1 MIYSIP
7 LAWLQ
12 LIKEKVRLLVA
23 IAGIS
28 FADLLMFM
36 QFGFRDALFDSAV
49 IFHSKLQGDIFLVSQ
64 QSNALIAMK
73 SFPQKRLY
81 QTLAFDGV
89 ESISSVYLD
98 FGFWKNPETRGTRQI
113 MVIGFDPA
121 DSIINLPGV
130 RENQD
135 LIKLADVVLYDEA
148 SRPEYGPVVEW
159 FNQGKTVTTE
169 ISNRKVTVRG
179 LFTIGVSFGADGNLI
194 TSDLNFLRIFNDRNP
209 GWIDIG
215 VIQTE
220 PEANVDALIQ
230 GMKDYL
236 PQDVLILS
244 REEFINFEKKYWQ
257 ESTAIG
263 FVFSLGAAMGF
274 IVGIVIVYQVL
285 YTDVADHLPEYATL
299 KAMGYSDYYLLVVV
313 FQQALILA
321 IIGYLPGLLVANGLY
336 NLARGATGL
345 PMIMTAEK
353 AINVLILTIIM
364 CCVSGAIAI
373 RKLQD
378 ADPADIFKE
387 IGNRE
392 RGTGNREEKKM
403 PFFNQ

>member
-378 ADPADIFKE
+378 ADPADIF
-387 IGNRE
+387 
-392 RGTGNREEKKM
+392 
-403 PFFNQ
+403 